1 PAANDSREIRG
12 QHTLVP
18 AEPGS
23 GAESRATQSRPA
35 LAPSEITIE
44 KQSEVTRSQQ
54 VLASS
59 EIVIE
64 EKSLITQS
72 QPTLAPLEIKPA
84 LERDASTKKEA
95 VATPVQQSETPIEI
109 VRESLLVPQ
118 VPKQDQPLLVRQV
131 PTTQEVKPAEARENY
146 KYEDT

>member
-1 PAANDSREIRG
+1 MSHFLSRLVDRARGTAVRVEPIMPARFEPTFQSDTAVNDSREIRS

-18 AEPGS
+18 AEPAS

-54 VLASS
+54 VLPSS

-64 EKSLITQS
+64 ERSPITQS
-72 QPTLAPLEIKPA
+72 QPTPAPLEIKPA
-84 LERDASTKKEA
+84 PERDASTKKKA
-95 VATPVQQSETPIEI
+95 VA
-109 VRESLLVPQ
+109 
-118 VPKQDQPLLVRQV
+118 
-131 PTTQEVKPAEARENY
+131 
-146 KYEDT
+146 